1 MWAIVGAVLAAVM
14 LMCCRCFEC
23 VGHSLGCVGCSDVD
37 VL

>member
-23 VGHSLGCVGCSDVD
+23 VGHSWCCVGRSDVD

>member
-14 LMCCRCFEC
+14 LMCCRFFEC